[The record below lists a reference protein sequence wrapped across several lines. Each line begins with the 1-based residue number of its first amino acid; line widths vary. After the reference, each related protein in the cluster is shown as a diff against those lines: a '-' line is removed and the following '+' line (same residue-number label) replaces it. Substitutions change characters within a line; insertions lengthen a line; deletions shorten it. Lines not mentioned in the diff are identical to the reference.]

1 MTRLVTAELL
11 KLRTTRLWWGLL
23 IGVAVT
29 SLLGVLAQAL
39 IAGRTIQGVVA
50 GSLDDPATVRGIYTA
65 GLQTAYLCTL
75 ALGIIA
81 MAGEFRHQTITS
93 TFLAAPRR
101 LRVVLAKAVTLL
113 FAGIGYGLAAMGT
126 GVVVGAAI
134 VSLRGGQTMLL
145 SDGVP
150 RALMTSTLA
159 VALWALIGLG
169 VGTLIRNQIVALLV
183 GVGVAF
189 LAEPLLSL
197 GLNAAHV
204 GWLAQYLPSQATAA
218 LVSPAAEAAGVTSD
232 YLPWWGGGLVLAG
245 YAVVSG
251 GVGALV
257 TLRRDV
263 T

>member
-1 MTRLVTAELL
+1 VSRLVTAEIL

-23 IGVAVT
+23 LGVVAA
-29 SLLGVLAQAL
+29 SLVGVLAQAL
-39 IAGRTIQGVVA
+39 IAGQVIQGSRQP
-50 GSLDDPATVRGIYTA
+50 SLDEPATLRAVYTA
-65 GLQTAYLCTL
+65 GLQTTYLFTL
-75 ALGIIA
+75 ALGIIT

-93 TFLAAPRR
+93 TFLAAPHR

-113 FAGIGYGLAAMGT
+113 GAGVGYGLAAMAT
-126 GVVVGAAI
+126 GLVVGAPI
-134 VSLRGGQTMLL
+134 VVLRGAEARLL

-150 RALMTSTLA
+150 RAVLTSTLA
-159 VALWALIGLG
+159 VGLWALIGLG
-169 VGTLIRNQIVALLV
+169 VGTLIRNQVVALLV

-189 LAEPLLSL
+189 LAEPLLSV

-204 GWLAQYLPSQATAA
+204 GGLAQYLPSQATAA
-218 LVSPAAEAAGVTSD
+218 LVSPAAQAGGLTTE
-232 YLPWWGGGLVLAG
+232 YLPWWGGGLALCA
-245 YAVVSG
+245 YAAVFG